1 MENEENKIIFK
12 VELKKDGELNLKSD
26 GVDTLKLASVI
37 SHIIYN
43 MAKASG
49 EKDELT
55 EAKDILEMVKALVA
69 VRLMSNE
76 LDEE

>member
-12 VELKKDGELNLKSD
+12 VELKKDGELSMNCD

-37 SHIIYN
+37 SHIIYDIV
-43 MAKASG
+43 KASG

-55 EAKDILEMVKALVA
+55 EAKDILEIVKTLVA

-76 LDEE
+76 LNEE

>member
-12 VELKKDGELNLKSD
+12 VELKKDGELNLNCD

-37 SHIIYN
+37 SRIIYDIV
-43 MAKASG
+43 KASG

-55 EAKDILEMVKALVA
+55 EAKRILEIVKTLVA

>member
-12 VELKKDGELNLKSD
+12 VELKKDGELNLKCD
-26 GVDTLKLASVI
+26 GVDALKLAGVI
-37 SHIIYN
+37 SRIIYDIV
-43 MAKASG
+43 KASG

-55 EAKDILEMVKALVA
+55 RAKDILEMVKTLVA
-69 VRLMSNE
+69 VRLMHNE